1 MSTTEQPPPEV
12 VAYGS
17 VLAEIVS
24 VSSGQRL
31 VGAYLHGSGAMGG
44 WQPARSDVDLVFVLQ
59 DRTPSAALTG
69 VEQALLHDA
78 PACPGTGLECSVV
91 TAQQASNPTPPWP
104 FLLHVQS
111 APGQEARRVRGD
123 AVEGDR
129 DLLMHYAVC
138 RAAGVPLFGPEPTTV
153 FGAVPRV
160 PILSYLADELGW
172 GLAHGSAA
180 YAILNACR
188 ALVYAADGDL
198 VSKLSGGRQ
207 ALEKGLGPAEV
218 IARALDEQQGKLP
231 PEAITDRAASFVRL
245 VADSL
250 QHDQGSS
257 GSAT

>member
-12 VAYGS
+12 VAYGRR
-17 VLAEIVS
+17 LAEIVS

-31 VGAYLHGSGAMGG
+31 VGAYLHGSAAMGG
-44 WQPARSDVDLVFVLQ
+44 WQPARSDVDVVFVLQ
-59 DRTPSAALTG
+59 DRTPSVALIG
-69 VEQALLHDA
+69 VEQALVHDA

-111 APGQEARRVRGD
+111 SPGQDVKRVGGD

-138 RAAGVPLFGPEPTTV
+138 RATGVPLFGPEPATV
-153 FGAVPRV
+153 FGAVPRDT
-160 PILSYLADELGW
+160 ILSYLADELGW

-180 YAILNACR
+180 YAVLNACR
-188 ALVYAADGDL
+188 ALVYAAGGDL

-218 IARALDEQQGKLP
+218 IARALDEQQGQLP

-245 VADSL
+245 VTDSL
-250 QHDQGSS
+250 RHDQGSS
-257 GSAT
+257 SSAT

>member
-31 VGAYLHGSGAMGG
+31 VGAYLHGSAAMGG